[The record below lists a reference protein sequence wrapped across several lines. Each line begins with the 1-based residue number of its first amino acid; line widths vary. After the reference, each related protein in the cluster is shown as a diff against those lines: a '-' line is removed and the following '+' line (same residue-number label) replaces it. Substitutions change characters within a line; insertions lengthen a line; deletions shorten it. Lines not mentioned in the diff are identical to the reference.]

1 MPQFCVVR
9 ACMQCIATT
18 LASLAPGH
26 AEVERLWRLVR
37 TDELWTP
44 PTAGSSGSSG
54 EHALSIRYRPPS
66 RWRSPTS
73 AAALV
78 SLLLTA
84 VVNWAVQH
92 YAEPEAPPD
101 GTQFEVGG
109 E

>member
-1 MPQFCVVR
+1 
-9 ACMQCIATT
+9 MQCIATT
-18 LASLAPGH
+18 LASVAPGH

-44 PTAGSSGSSG
+44 PTAGSPSSSG

-66 RWRSPTS
+66 RWRTPVNT
-73 AAALV
+73 AAVV

-84 VVNWAVQH
+84 ALNWALSR
-92 YAEPEAPPD
+92 YGGDDLPAPAD
-101 GTQFEVGG
+101 SFEEV